1 MRFYLLATLVVSLL
15 VIIGDE
21 VATSNSW
28 GVGQRQVKYYIFN
41 MVWNTI
47 GFRGLLFRFNIGANG
62 RQMILAEYQ
71 KRPLSNIQP
80 QPMVGV
86 DFNSHFKSDKQ

>member
-1 MRFYLLATLVVSLL
+1 MKQRPETLGELDKGKL
-15 VIIGDE
+15 
-21 VATSNSW
+21 
-28 GVGQRQVKYYIFN
+28 KYCIFD
-41 MVWNTI
+41 MVWSNI
-47 GFRGLLFRFNIGANG
+47 GFRGLLIRFNIGGNG

-86 DFNSHFKSDKQ
+86 DFNSHFKSGNRFISICNSS